1 MLSESYN
8 VPPKIGEEP
17 TNAEEPTR
25 ACLQEDKNPIQQPQ
39 DMKESLRRGDK
50 NFMEDCQVPPR
61 VVKISRLKSESNAS
75 H

>member
-1 MLSESYN
+1 MQSENYN

-25 ACLQEDKNPIQQPQ
+25 AGLQEDPNPRQPQ
-39 DMKESLRRGDK
+39 EMKESLGRGDT
-50 NFMEDCQVPPR
+50 NFIDGCQVPPK
-61 VVKISRLKSESNAS
+61 VVKVSRLKSESNAS

>member
-1 MLSESYN
+1 MLSENYN

-25 ACLQEDKNPIQQPQ
+25 ACLQEDKNPIQPQ

-50 NFMEDCQVPPR
+50 NFIEGCQVPPR
-61 VVKISRLKSESNAS
+61 VVKIPRLKSESNAS